1 METAGRKFRSLM
13 KSLAWRSRATASRR
27 SSGNGVPLSRDRLT
41 AEVQW
46 PRAPTATP
54 RHSSLLPCD
63 VFGGSCPHQ
72 EQFRASSSSDLHASD
87 EPASLSALPHL
98 SFSFLELVTRQVPH
112 PRQSTL
118 EHGRSCP
125 NAFPMRR

>member
-13 KSLAWRSRATASRR
+13 RSLAWRDRAVASRP
-27 SSGNGVPLSRDRLT
+27 SSANGVPLSRDRPT
-41 AEVQW
+41 AAVRW

-54 RHSSLLPCD
+54 RHPCLPSCD

-98 SFSFLELVTRQVPH
+98 SFSFLELVT
-112 PRQSTL
+112 
-118 EHGRSCP
+118 
-125 NAFPMRR
+125 